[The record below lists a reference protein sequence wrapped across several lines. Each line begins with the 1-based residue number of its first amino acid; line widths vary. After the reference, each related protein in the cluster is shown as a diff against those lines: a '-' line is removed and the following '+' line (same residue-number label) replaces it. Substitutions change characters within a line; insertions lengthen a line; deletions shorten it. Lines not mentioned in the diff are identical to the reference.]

1 VSDLPAGTVTFLFSD
16 IEGSTRLLK
25 QLGDRWPAT
34 LGDHNTIMRNAFSAT
49 GGHEVDR
56 QGDSFF
62 AVFPRA
68 RNAVAAAVKAQRD
81 LATHDWPDGAGVRV
95 RMALHTCEPVVGEE
109 GYLGLDVV
117 RAARIC
123 SLARGGQV
131 LVSDTTRALVRESEL
146 EGVTLR
152 PAGEHTL
159 KDLDEPERL
168 FQLVVPELPDV
179 VGTRPDSAADEPPA
193 PEWHGREEELA
204 ASALRTVRELDLG
217 ALESLRP
224 RIERQVEEALRS
236 AGVPQRERMAAEL
249 GEAAQIFDRTPGG
262 ISALLVFAAV
272 VVIVVALVL
281 VAIVFLLV
289 RAF

>member
-1 VSDLPAGTVTFLFSD
+1 MNDLPAGTVTFLFSD

-25 QLGDRWPAT
+25 QLGDRWAAA
-34 LGDHNTIMRNAFSAT
+34 LGDHNRIMRDAFSAT

-68 RNAVAAAVKAQRD
+68 RNAVAAAVKGQRD
-81 LATHDWPDGAGVRV
+81 LAAHDWPDGKGLRV

-117 RAARIC
+117 RAARMC
-123 SLARGGQV
+123 SLAKGGQV
-131 LVSDTTRALVRESEL
+131 LISDTTRALVRESEL

-152 PAGEHTL
+152 DAGEHTL
-159 KDLDEPERL
+159 KDLDQPERL

-179 VGTRPDSAADEPPA
+179 VGTRPDSAADEPAA
-193 PEWHGREEELA
+193 PEWHGREDELA
-204 ASALRTVRELDLG
+204 ASALQTVQELDLG
-217 ALESLRP
+217 ALETLQP
-224 RIERQVEEALRS
+224 RIEREVQHALRS
-236 AGVPQRERMAAEL
+236 AGLPERRRAEREL
-249 GEAAQIFDRTPGG
+249 GDAAQPADRTRSG
-262 ISALLVFAAV
+262 ISTLLVLV
-272 VVIVVALVL
+272 VVALVL
-281 VAIVFLLV
+281 AAIVFVAV